1 MKKIASPLFTFA
13 LLAFIPCA
21 NAQISDGGSTS
32 GNTANVGAIALYSSE
47 YLGSGDEEFTALPF
61 IDVDNYKGFD
71 FFGTT
76 LSYRAL
82 ETGTGEGLGFWSLRV
97 GPSLSFL
104 PGRNSSDSETLT
116 GLEDVD
122 GSLLAGGYIRS
133 TIGPVGFRLDA
144 GQDVIG
150 GSDGLTAIAS
160 VGTSLPFGKLSF
172 RPSASAFYGSS
183 NFNEAFFG
191 IDAEQSAASGL
202 AENDVSSGIYSY
214 SVNLVGYY
222 PITDKWR
229 ADFVGSYR
237 WFTDE
242 ADDSP
247 IITAADGSDNGLFV
261 GFGFTRQFNLP

>member
-1 MKKIASPLFTFA
+1 MKKITLPLFAIA
-13 LLAFIPCA
+13 LSAFPPSA
-21 NAQISDGGSTS
+21 YAQFSDGGSTS
-32 GNTANVGAIALYSSE
+32 GNTANVGAIALYGSE
-47 YLGSGDEEFTALPF
+47 YFGSDEEDLTVLPF
-61 IDVDNYKGFD
+61 LDVDNYKGFD

-82 ETGTGEGLGFWSLRV
+82 QTGTGEGLGKWSLRV
-97 GPSLSFL
+97 GPSLSYL
-104 PGRNSSDSETLT
+104 PGRDSSDSETLT

-122 GSLLAGGYIRS
+122 GSLLAGGYIRT

-144 GQDVIG
+144 GQDVIN
-150 GSDGLTAIAS
+150 GSDGFSAIAS

-172 RPSASAFYGSS
+172 RPSASVLYGSS
-183 NFNEAFFG
+183 KFNEAFFG

-202 AENDVSSGIYSY
+202 AQNDVSSGIYSY

-237 WFTDE
+237 WFTEE

-261 GFGFTRQFNLP
+261 GFGFTREFNLP

>member
-1 MKKIASPLFTFA
+1 MKKIVFGTILST
-13 LLAFIPCA
+13 LLAGPAFG
-21 NAQISDGGSTS
+21 QISDSGAIS

-47 YLGSGDEEFTALPF
+47 YLGSNEEELTVLPF
-61 IDVDNYKGFD
+61 LDVHNYKGFD
-71 FFGTT
+71 LFGTT

-82 ETGTGEGLGFWSLRV
+82 ETGTGQGLGKWSLRA
-97 GPSLSFL
+97 GPSLSYL
-104 PGRNSSDSETLT
+104 PGRNSSDSETLN
-116 GLEDVD
+116 GLDDVD

-133 TIGPVGFRLDA
+133 TLGPVGFRLDA
-144 GQDVIG
+144 GQDIIN
-150 GSDGLTAIAS
+150 GSDGFSAIAS
-160 VGTSLPFGKLSF
+160 VGTSLPLGKLSF

-183 NFNEAFFG
+183 KFNEAFFG

-202 AENDVSSGIYSY
+202 AQNDVSSGIYSY

-229 ADFVGSYR
+229 ANFVGSYR

-247 IITAADGSDNGLFV
+247 IITAEDGSDNGLFV
-261 GFGFTRQFNLP
+261 GFGFTREFNLP